1 MATNQEFVKELADR
15 YKVNYEQSDVNKL
28 DDYGAGANRYRDL
41 QQTNGGVARP
51 ESDWQQAGISTPQQY
66 EDFKKA
72 LEVQYQ
78 QRGSSNGQPNDGGST
93 PPPSGGGNNGGG
105 GTPSNAPPA
114 QQWNDSGVSQAINQ
128 QNSLI
133 QQQMAMMAERQK
145 AADAQEAARGVQR
158 DQLYGQL
165 QVRANQATQINANDP
180 IIKGQVDVYR
190 AEQDRAQRNYLSDTA
205 EGAGPFENL
214 RGEQRMAA
222 ERTGQAVG
230 GFQAEL
236 LGRELG
242 ARRAEIADAL
252 NSMRGILTGDQQ
264 ANLSRE
270 LSTLDKQMQGLG
282 LSGQNA
288 SLTSQNALGFGNLGL
303 GYANMGLQRDLG
315 FAGLDLQRTLGLGG
329 LDVQREG
336 YGVTRRG
343 QDLSMDQFLRELAQ
357 RQWNDSDQSQYRW
370 ANL

>member
-1 MATNQEFVKELADR
+1 MAQNAFVDELAKR
-15 YKVNYEQSDVNKL
+15 YNVNYEQSDADKL
-28 DDYGAGANRYRDL
+28 DEYGRGAIKYRDL
-41 QQTNGGVARP
+41 QAQGDGANWNQ
-51 ESDWQQAGISTPQQY
+51 SGISSPDQFEQ
-66 EDFKKA
+66 FKRD
-72 LEVQYQ
+72 LDVQYKA
-78 QRGSSNGQPNDGGST
+78 RGANSQGPSNAGPSGPSNPSN
-93 PPPSGGGNNGGG
+93 PSNPSGG
-105 GTPSNAPPA
+105 TSPNAPPA
-114 QQWNDSGVSQAINQ
+114 QQWNDSGVSQAIAQ

-133 QQQMAMMAERQK
+133 QQQMAMMGQRQQ

-165 QVRANQATQINANDP
+165 QGRANQATQINANDP

-190 AEQDRAQRNYLSDTA
+190 AEQDRAQRNYLGDLA
-205 EGAGPFENL
+205 EQAGPYENL
-214 RGEQRMAA
+214 RGQQRMAA
-222 ERTGQAVG
+222 ARTGQAVG

-242 ARRAEIADAL
+242 SQRAQIADAL

-270 LSTLDKQMQGLG
+270 LSTLDNQMQGLG

-288 SLTSQNALGFGNLGL
+288 GLTSQNALGFGNLGL

-336 YGVTRRG
+336 YGVSRRG

-357 RQWNDSDQSQYRW
+357 RQWNEGDMSQYRW

>member
-15 YKVNYEQSDVNKL
+15 YKVNYEQSDTNKL
-28 DDYGAGANRYRDL
+28 DDYGRGAIRYRELQETNAGA
-41 QQTNGGVARP
+41 ARP
-51 ESDWQQAGISTPQQY
+51 QSDWQQAGISSPEQY
-66 EDFKKA
+66 EQFKKD

-78 QRGSSNGQPNDGGST
+78 QRGANSQGPADGGGETRDITRDQRSE
-93 PPPSGGGNNGGG
+93 
-105 GTPSNAPPA
+105 GTSPNAPPA

-165 QVRANQATQINANDP
+165 QGRANQATQVNANDP

-288 SLTSQNALGFGNLGL
+288 GLTSQNALGFGNLGL

-336 YGVTRRG
+336 YGVQRRG

-357 RQWNDSDQSQYRW
+357 RQWNEGDMSRYRW